1 MWCLEYLYIL
11 YLHFSIRGQEIL
23 VDHLER
29 GREVGERT
37 GRGGREGEGEGEKE
51 KGGGRRKENF

>member
-29 GREVGERT
+29 ERT

-51 KGGGRRKENF
+51 KGEGRRKENF